1 MHIYAYARVEIVY
14 VCMDM
19 PTGCIYMQRYKYE
32 THVYAGLT
40 MAVVRWRWRDGSGEM
55 AVASIYISRVSVAM
69 FLTCLRRVEAEPT
82 KDKGS

>member
-1 MHIYAYARVEIVY
+1 MCIQRYEYKMHIYAYARVEIVY

-40 MAVVRWRWRDGSGEM
+40 MAVARWRWRDGGGE
-55 AVASIYISRVSVAM
+55 YLYKSRVCGHVSDL
-69 FLTCLRRVEAEPT
+69 LTSR
-82 KDKGS
+82 

>member
-1 MHIYAYARVEIVY
+1 
-14 VCMDM
+14 
-19 PTGCIYMQRYKYE
+19 
-32 THVYAGLT
+32 
-40 MAVVRWRWRDGSGEM
+40 MAVARWQWRDGGGEM